1 LRILQVLI
9 TMVEYVQIE
18 NHQVLDV
25 EEDVVWMMEEPEAE
39 AEELQWGRWVATEV
53 KNTQTK
59 LVTKL

>member
-1 LRILQVLI
+1 
-9 TMVEYVQIE
+9 MVEYVQIE